1 MRSFRFGGAIIK
13 SLLLGGYKN
22 QSSLLPHNNILP
34 LQAMSTVGQKRRLVA
49 IVDDKLLQEVVDQIF
64 ERSSSCVSTRTKS
77 GWCLREGLTHIMT
90 VDNGRM
96 MPIIQKHGLPL
107 IYETTTSSSIQQ
119 TTTTTCRHSVKVD
132 KELPTDSSIN
142 ENLDEWQKNQPQNC
156 FQSLCRIIAGQQLA
170 GAAAKTVWNRLQE
183 TTGYNL
189 TPTTIVNLAEQG
201 MEVHLQKPAGLS
213 AAKAR
218 SIVALAKAFQKET
231 SSDIN
236 KNTVNDNNDI
246 PNLSDEFLTTEP
258 DFRVR
263 ETLLRVKGVGPWSCD
278 MFMMFY
284 LERPDILPVGDLGV
298 RKGIAKLFQLRGNA
312 KGGSLCPKK
321 DRQLIETTLAPYRPY
336 QSLVAYYMWR
346 VADTKDVYHVDAALV
361 DDTNPKAKKRV
372 KTSPNNTKH
381 LAPSASAATTTTPNS
396 RRSRTITKQVTP

>member
-1 MRSFRFGGAIIK
+1 
-13 SLLLGGYKN
+13 
-22 QSSLLPHNNILP
+22 
-34 LQAMSTVGQKRRLVA
+34 MSTIGQKRRLVA
-49 IVDDKLLQEVVDQIF
+49 TVDDDKLQEVVDRIF
-64 ERSSSCVSTRTKS
+64 ERSSSCISTRTKS

-96 MPIIQKHGLPL
+96 VPIIQKHGLPL
-107 IYETTTSSSIQQ
+107 IYETTTTSSIQRK
-119 TTTTTCRHSVKVD
+119 TTTTCRHSVKED
-132 KELPTDSSIN
+132 KEVPTTDSSIN
-142 ENLDEWQKNQPQNC
+142 ENLDQWQKNQPQNC

-183 TTGYNL
+183 ATGHNL
-189 TPTTIVNLAEQG
+189 TPTTVLHLAEQG

-231 SSDIN
+231 SSDN
-236 KNTVNDNNDI
+236 KNTVNDKIDI

-258 DFRVR
+258 DVQVR

-346 VADTKDVYHVDAALV
+346 VADTKDVYNVDAALV
-361 DDTNPKAKKRV
+361 DHINPKAKKRV
-372 KTSPNNTKH
+372 IASPNNAKH
-381 LAPSASAATTTTPNS
+381 LASSASAAATTTPNS